1 MKKENS
7 IENSMFYRRNK
18 KIQDNLWKVYTLG
31 LVVSL
36 FVVLLK
42 GLN

>member
-7 IENSMFYRRNK
+7 IKDSMFYKNNK
-18 KIQDNLWKVYTLG
+18 KIQSNLWKIYTLALGLG
-31 LVVSL
+31 LVTL
-36 FVVLLK
+36 AIK